1 MPIVFHFLRSATSP
15 MTHFDDLP
23 QYSLIVWENVIFHQ
37 FYLLVYHVN
46 FNA

>member
-1 MPIVFHFLRSATSP
+1 MPIFFYSATNP

-23 QYSLIVWENVIFHQ
+23 QYSLIVLENFIFNQ
-37 FYLLVYHVN
+37 FYLLISHVN